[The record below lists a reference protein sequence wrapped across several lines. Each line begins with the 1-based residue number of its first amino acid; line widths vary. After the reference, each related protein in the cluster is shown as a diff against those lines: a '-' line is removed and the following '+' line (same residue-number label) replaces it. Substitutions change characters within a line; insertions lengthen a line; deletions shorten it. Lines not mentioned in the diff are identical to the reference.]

1 MVKKRIKLRHS
12 SVMCA
17 LRDKPTDPIRS
28 ACVLLVDDDD
38 DNHADADADA
48 DDEYL
53 PTYFVGFIEGVLLG
67 VILRALK
74 HSETSRALAQE
85 EIDRC
90 S

>member
-1 MVKKRIKLRHS
+1 MLCVISLQVLYVAH
-12 SVMCA
+12 
-17 LRDKPTDPIRS
+17 
-28 ACVLLVDDDD
+28 ACCWLMMMMIIMLMLMLMM
-38 DNHADADADA
+38 NT
-48 DDEYL
+48 YL
-53 PTYFVGFIEGVLLG
+53 TYFVGFIEGVLLG

>member
-1 MVKKRIKLRHS
+1 
-12 SVMCA
+12 MCA
-17 LRDKPTDPIRS
+17 LRDKPTGPIRS
-28 ACVLLVDDDD
+28 ACVLLVEDDD
-38 DNHADADADA
+38 DNHADADAD
-48 DDEYL
+48 DEYL
-53 PTYFVGFIEGVLLG
+53 PYFVGSIEGVLLG